1 MYFLSHRTLPVKHF
15 GTAAFH
21 DEEVQSAVPVF
32 LFNIDNSYHA

>member
-32 LFNIDNSYHA
+32 LSGFDSDYHA